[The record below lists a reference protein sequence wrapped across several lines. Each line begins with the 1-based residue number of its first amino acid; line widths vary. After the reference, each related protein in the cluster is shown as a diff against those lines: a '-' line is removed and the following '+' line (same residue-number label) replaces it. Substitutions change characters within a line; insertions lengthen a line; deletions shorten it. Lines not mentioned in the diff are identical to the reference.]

1 MSQGDRKIADDV
13 LRILHGA
20 RGLPPSEAIKALRPF
35 LNEMNSRIPGGDRF
49 GDASAMAVSDL
60 VLSLETK
67 SIATDD
73 IWLDAIQTTLSLAD
87 AAD

>member
-20 RGLPPSEAIKALRPF
+20 RGLPPTEAIEALRPF
-35 LNEMNSRIPGGDRF
+35 LNEMSSRPPGSDRF
-49 GDASAMAVSDL
+49 GDASAIAVSAL
-60 VLSLETK
+60 VHGLETEGTA
-67 SIATDD
+67 SDD
-73 IWLDAIQTTLSLAD
+73 IWLVAIESTFSLAN